1 MLDLVDLF
9 AKVDII
15 ANNGY
20 IREKGDSRVK
30 IYQVRYANEL
40 DFHESVAIIWPFSR
54 GGGVLGK
61 RGHLCHKKGLAS

>member
-20 IREKGDSRVK
+20 IREKGDTV
-30 IYQVRYANEL
+30 
-40 DFHESVAIIWPFSR
+40 VA
-54 GGGVLGK
+54 
-61 RGHLCHKKGLAS
+61 